1 MKIYDSL
8 SAYLSDADISHW
20 RMSPWWENKKYKVV
34 KVTLNDIEDEDDCV
48 IGPDIHKINGR
59 EYIKIN
65 WGEDEQSYVPV
76 SSFGETVYTAYL
88 YDGKQGVC
96 IGCFFKTYK
105 EAEKAARERCWT
117 RR

>member
-8 SAYLSDADISHW
+8 FEYLADADISHW

-48 IGPDIHKINGR
+48 VGPDTIKINGR

-65 WGEDEQSYVPV
+65 WGEDEQSYVPAD
-76 SSFGETVYTAYL
+76 SFGEVLYTAYL
-88 YDGKQGVC
+88 YDGKHEGVC
-96 IGCFFKTYK
+96 IGYFFETYE
-105 EAEKAARERCWT
+105 EAEKAAREL
-117 RR
+117 